1 MNKWTLVNPLVSNI
15 NDENMSIVSNDSLHA
30 AKVLYERLSK
40 NFDKD
45 VNDFR
50 FTVKRTAVP
59 KHMEHTG
66 GYGEDSAHHMVGG
79 GNVNDYFSYRITE
92 TRQGKQIK
100 FDIEKET
107 VRKKKLQK
115 FIKELDKY
123 DNEFNAYSPN
133 NPEFDEFSLDFSLN
147 DSSIQEI
154 DDKSSDNNLH
164 SVINQEMGVNDSDNE
179 INKVGAANNHSPK
192 AHDSRGELNEV
203 SAANNYSED
212 SFDKYLNDN
221 SFDDLSNDKYSPQF
235 DQFGGGKKRKKRD
248 SDDSD
253 DSDDSISSS
262 SSDSDYLRR
271 SKPLTTYVNDFTPT
285 RVWVYHPYLYKVS
298 KIIVPSFNI
307 SELSPYF
314 YVSLN

>member
-79 GNVNDYFSYRITE
+79 GNLDDYFSYRITE
-92 TRQGKQIK
+92 QREGKHVK
-100 FDIEKET
+100 FDIEKDK
-107 VRKKKLQK
+107 VNKKGLQK

-123 DNEFNAYSPN
+123 DNEYNAYSPN
-133 NPEFDEFSLDFSLN
+133 NPEFPEFDDFSLDFSLK
-147 DSSIQEI
+147 DSSIQDI
-154 DDKSSDNNLH
+154 DDMATSKSLH
-164 SVINQEMGVNDSDNE
+164 GDDWSSNGLQD
-179 INKVGAANNHSPK
+179 
-192 AHDSRGELNEV
+192 
-203 SAANNYSED
+203 SED
-212 SFDKYLNDN
+212 SFDKYMNDN

-235 DQFGGGKKRKKRD
+235 DQFGGDDKKKRD
-248 SDDSD
+248 AAAAGAALM
-253 DSDDSISSS
+253 I
-262 SSDSDYLRR
+262 
-271 SKPLTTYVNDFTPT
+271 PT
-285 RVWVYHPYLYKVS
+285 IHTIPINLVLPFRQTVT
-298 KIIVPSFNI
+298 NI
-307 SELSPYF
+307 
-314 YVSLN
+314 